1 MVILSDKSFSKNDTI
16 KIFNCA
22 NYGIDLAG
30 KWRVSHQSIGLC
42 TPDKKEF
49 LRHHPDLNNKSEH
62 FLDFTFSSSIPEDD
76 PYSVTKTK
84 NNSGEEQKVVH
95 EVLITKF
102 SHAIAFSI
110 KIVKLLI
117 FHI

>member
-1 MVILSDKSFSKNDTI
+1 M
-16 KIFNCA
+16 
-22 NYGIDLAG
+22 
-30 KWRVSHQSIGLC
+30 
-42 TPDKKEF
+42 
-49 LRHHPDLNNKSEH
+49 
-62 FLDFTFSSSIPEDD
+62 DFTFSSSIPEDD

-110 KIVKLLI
+110 KVVKLLI
-117 FHI
+117 FHIYLNPGRFCMTLNLQKESHCRT